1 MTPPK
6 TKAIALKEFIPNNPN
21 SRFKRE
27 LTLDFNAVGRA
38 FGVPI
43 WPMVGLLDSN
53 SKEGKRGVPGG
64 VRSLEKE
71 KNYQLV
77 L

>member
-1 MTPPK
+1 MHWKNLYK
-6 TKAIALKEFIPNNPN
+6 TI
-21 SRFKRE
+21 SGFKRE
-27 LTLDFNAVGRA
+27 LTLDFSAVGRA

-43 WPMVGLLDSN
+43 WPIVGLLDSI

-71 KNYQLV
+71 KNSQLV